1 MEKEP
6 TSNEKRVLFL
16 PPPLKVFAGVE
27 NHFRKEGVRFG
38 GVEDH
43 RELANRMTEARPFL
57 LVLDLFRLS
66 ASVFEVLPRI
76 QDCSDG
82 CKVIVFGRES
92 DLQTLSAKPLKD
104 IVFFPDVLDAHV
116 LSTALGRIL
125 KNGWGV
131 FKRNCVLKSPYSL
144 LFCHSN
150 EMNHIKTIVDQ
161 VAPTDIAALICG
173 ERGTGKDL
181 VAQAIHL
188 KSTRCHKPFIKVNCA
203 AGPSAFLE
211 GELFGFEKGAFP
223 GAGSRKPGKLEL
235 ANEGTLFLDEIGD
248 LDGTS
253 QTKLLRTLKN
263 EKFCRLGGRNS
274 IAFKCRIIAS
284 TKSDLRS
291 AVETGGFREDLYY
304 RLNAASIPLPPL
316 RLRREEISSLAQY
329 FLDLYNFRY
338 GRSCPTISK
347 ETEKLFHSYDW
358 PGNIRELKRT
368 IKQIV
373 VSNDERGVVRKKLEK
388 PSARSDTAG
397 SPSCGSLSVEG
408 DEIENLKEVGR
419 RAAKEAEM
427 GIIQKMLEETR
438 WNRRATA
445 KLLQISYKAL
455 LYKIKEYGLDQ

>member
-1 MEKEP
+1 
-6 TSNEKRVLFL
+6 
-16 PPPLKVFAGVE
+16 
-27 NHFRKEGVRFG
+27 
-38 GVEDH
+38 
-43 RELANRMTEARPFL
+43 
-57 LVLDLFRLS
+57 
-66 ASVFEVLPRI
+66 
-76 QDCSDG
+76 
-82 CKVIVFGRES
+82 
-92 DLQTLSAKPLKD
+92 
-104 IVFFPDVLDAHV
+104 
-116 LSTALGRIL
+116 
-125 KNGWGV
+125 
-131 FKRNCVLKSPYSL
+131 
-144 LFCHSN
+144 
-150 EMNHIKTIVDQ
+150 MNHIKTIVDQ

-203 AGPSAFLE
+203 AGPSSFLE
-211 GELFGFEKGAFP
+211 GELFGFENGAFP

-263 EKFCRLGGRNS
+263 EKFCRLGGMNS